1 MRRLLFIFSILAL
14 ANSCME
20 SKEEKLEL
28 VKQKGMEA
36 VKELH
41 ETMRSNLKKAIKEK
55 GPEGAIDFCYSKAE
69 EFTKQVSKKV
79 GFRIKRT
86 SFKYRNENDKP
97 DALDKKVLTTLEEKF
112 KKTGKLP
119 DYLIRKVT
127 INGKELYV
135 FYKPIQIKKPCL
147 KCHGDVDK
155 MDPEVVEVIKKHYPA
170 DKAVNYKEGD
180 FRGVIRVDIPADK
193 LN

>member
-1 MRRLLFIFSILAL
+1 MKRFVFIFFILVL

-20 SKEEKLEL
+20 SREGKLEL

-41 ETMRSNLKKAIKEK
+41 ETIRSNLKKAIKERGAK
-55 GPEGAIDFCYSKAE
+55 GAIDFCYLKAE
-69 EFTKQVSKKV
+69 EITRQVSEKV

-86 SFKYRNENDKP
+86 SLKYRNENDKP
-97 DALDKKVLTTLEEKF
+97 DALDREVLTTLEEKF

-127 INGKELYV
+127 INGKEFYV
-135 FYKPIQIKKPCL
+135 FYKPIQVKKPCL
-147 KCHGDVDK
+147 KCHGDVNK
-155 MDPEVVEVIKKHYPA
+155 MNPEIVKAIKEHYPK

-193 LN
+193 LK

>member
-147 KCHGDVDK
+147 KCHGDVSK
-155 MDPEVVEVIKKHYPA
+155 MDSEVVEVIKKHYPA

>member
-1 MRRLLFIFSILAL
+1 MKRFIFIFSILVL

-20 SKEEKLEL
+20 SREEKLEL

-41 ETMRSNLKKAIKEK
+41 ETIRSNLKKAIKERGAK
-55 GPEGAIDFCYSKAE
+55 GAIDFCYLKAE
-69 EFTKQVSKKV
+69 EITKQVSEMV

-86 SFKYRNENDKP
+86 SLKYRNENDKP
-97 DALDKKVLTTLEEKF
+97 DALDKEVLTTLEEKF

-119 DYLIRKVT
+119 DYLIRRVT
-127 INGKELYV
+127 INGKEFYV
-135 FYKPIQIKKPCL
+135 FYKPIQVKKPCL
-147 KCHGDVDK
+147 KCHGDVSK
-155 MDPEVVEVIKKHYPA
+155 MDPEIVKAIKEHYPA
-170 DKAVNYKEGD
+170 DKAGNYKEGN